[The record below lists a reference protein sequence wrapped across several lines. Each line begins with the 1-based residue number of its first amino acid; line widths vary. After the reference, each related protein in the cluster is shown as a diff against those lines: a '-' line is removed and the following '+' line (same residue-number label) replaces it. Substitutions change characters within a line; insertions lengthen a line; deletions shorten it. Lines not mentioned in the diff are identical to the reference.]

1 MAANEHVSQGQ
12 QENTPKADIPEE
24 NMANPE
30 KLLEE
35 TRRDMGKVG
44 LFISLLA
51 VVLVV
56 VFFYGINQN
65 LTGLEDRVDALAYL
79 EEDVMSLQ
87 DKMTTMDGKISSVAG
102 DVSYLDNS
110 LSTLGSSIQD
120 VKSDVSNA
128 NKKVESV
135 KAEVATVNKKVS
147 GVQSDVAKAQSNIS
161 DLDTR
166 VAELENLPEK
176 TRKMLLINSLQE
188 MNQKAGYLGQQM
200 SEEEAAKLEQ
210 AQKLMQEV
218 QKGLQ

>member
-1 MAANEHVSQGQ
+1 MAANEHVSQGH
-12 QENTPKADIPEE
+12 QEKTPKADIPEE

-65 LTGLEDRVDALAYL
+65 LTGLEDRVAELAYL
-79 EEDVMSLQ
+79 EEDVGGLK
-87 DKMTTMDGKISSVAG
+87 DKMTSMDGKISSVAG

-110 LSTLGSSIQD
+110 LGTLGESVQD
-120 VKSDVSNA
+120 VKSDMSGIST
-128 NKKVESV
+128 KVDNV
-135 KAEVATVNKKVS
+135 R
-147 GVQSDVAKAQSNIS
+147 SDVS
-161 DLDTR
+161 DMDTR
-166 VAELENLPEK
+166 LAELEDLPEK
-176 TRKMLLINSLQE
+176 TRKMLLVNDLEEINE
-188 MNQKAGYLGQQM
+188 KAGYLGQQM
-200 SEEEAAKLEQ
+200 DEKEAAKLKK
-210 AQKLMQEV
+210 AQELMQEV

>member
-1 MAANEHVSQGQ
+1 MAASEKISQMPQ
-12 QENTPKADIPEE
+12 NQASKADSPEE

-44 LFISLLA
+44 LFVSLLA

-65 LTGLEDRVDALAYL
+65 LTGLEHRVDELAYL
-79 EEDVMSLQ
+79 EEDVASLNE
-87 DKMTTMDGKISSVAG
+87 KMTTMDGKISAVEG

-110 LSTLGSSIQD
+110 LTTLGESVQG
-120 VKSDVSNA
+120 VKSQVSGMS
-128 NKKVESV
+128 E
-135 KAEVATVNKKVS
+135 EVAA
-147 GVQSDVAKAQSNIS
+147 VQEDVTQMDA
-161 DLDTR
+161 R
-166 VAELENLPEK
+166 VAELEDLPEK
-176 TRKMLLINSLQE
+176 TRKMLLVNALQE
-188 MNQKAGYLGQQM
+188 INQKAGYLGQQM

-218 QKGLQ
+218 QQGLQ